1 MTTTK
6 TFTDQ
11 LGREIKISFPP
22 RRIVSLVPSQTELLF
37 YLGLDEEIAG
47 ITKFCVH
54 PAEKVKA
61 KLKVGG
67 TKQLHLELIRE
78 IEPDLI
84 IGNKEEN
91 KEEQVSD
98 LMSEFAVWMSDIKTL
113 HDAYDMIQRVG
124 ELVNKSDEAKKLVHE
139 IKSQFETLKN
149 KLKNS
154 EPVKTLYLIW
164 RNPYMTV
171 GGDTFIN
178 AMLELAGLD
187 NCFKNKLRYP
197 EISEDDIKK
206 ANPKVVLLSSEP
218 YPFKEKH
225 IEEIKRI
232 CPLAKIILVDGELF
246 SWYGSRLLKS
256 APYFEELLKKMNNE
270 PQNTEY

>member
-1 MTTTK
+1 MDTTK

-11 LGREIKISFPP
+11 LGRELKISFPP
-22 RRIVSLVPSQTELLF
+22 KRIVSLVPSQTELLF
-37 YLGLDEEIAG
+37 YLGLDSEIAG
-47 ITKFCVH
+47 ITKFCIH

-61 KLKVGG
+61 KLKVRG
-67 TKQLHLELIRE
+67 TKQLHLEMIRE

-91 KEEQVSD
+91 KEDQVKE
-98 LMSEFAVWMSDIKTL
+98 LMSEFSVWMSDIKTL
-113 HDAYDMIQRVG
+113 NDAYDMIQCVG
-124 ELVNKSDEAKKLVHE
+124 ELVNRSEAAEKLVSH
-139 IKSQFETLKN
+139 IQSQFETLRN

-154 EPVKTLYLIW
+154 EPLKTLYLIW

-178 AMLELAGLD
+178 SMLELSGLD
-187 NCFKNKLRYP
+187 NCFKNTLRYP
-197 EISEDDIKK
+197 EISEDEMKA
-206 ANPKVVLLSSEP
+206 ANPKVILLSSEP

-225 IEEIKRI
+225 IAEIKSI
-232 CPLAKIILVDGELF
+232 CPLAKIMLVDGELF

-256 APYFEELLKKMNNE
+256 PSYFEKVLEE
-270 PQNTEY
+270 IE

>member
-1 MTTTK
+1 MNTTK

-47 ITKFCVH
+47 ITKFCIH
-54 PAEKVKA
+54 PAEKVKS

-67 TKQLHLELIRE
+67 TKQLHLEMIRE

-91 KEEQVSD
+91 KEEQVKE
-98 LMSEFAVWMSDIKTL
+98 LMSEFPAWMSDIKTL
-113 HDAYDMIQRVG
+113 KDAYDMIQQMG
-124 ELVNKSDEAKKLVHE
+124 ELVNRSDEAKKLVHK
-139 IKSQFETLKN
+139 IQLQFEALKN
-149 KLKNS
+149 KLQTTKDKI
-154 EPVKTLYLIW
+154 PLRTIYLIW

-178 AMLELAGLD
+178 SMLELAEID
-187 NCFKNKLRYP
+187 NCFKNQLRYP

-206 ANPKVVLLSSEP
+206 ANPDVMLLSSEP

-225 IEEIKRI
+225 VEELKRI
-232 CPLAKIILVDGELF
+232 CPQAKIKLVDGELF

-256 APYFEELLKKMNNE
+256 ADYFEKLLEKNE
-270 PQNTEY
+270 